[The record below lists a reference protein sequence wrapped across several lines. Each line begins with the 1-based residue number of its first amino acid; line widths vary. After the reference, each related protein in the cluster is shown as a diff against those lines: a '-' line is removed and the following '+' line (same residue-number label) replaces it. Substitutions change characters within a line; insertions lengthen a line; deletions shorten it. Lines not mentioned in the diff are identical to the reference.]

1 MFKCDFFSLLRLVK
15 SWNNNPFFVICGFLW
30 SPHIQRKPFRQKII
44 NDQTINNFSP
54 FCIFFF
60 VCVSKRNQWKGS
72 VLIKHWLSTY
82 IHRILL
88 RTAGPV
94 WHAMPPAPAIS
105 VLLLPPPLYCCR
117 CHRICF
123 NRIYDMCV
131 CVYVQ
136 SASDK
141 WWCEYKHSGIITS
154 VCWTNRSF
162 SLCLHSTEWVAW
174 NLPYESV

>member
-15 SWNNNPFFVICGFLW
+15 SSNNNPFFVICGFLW

-82 IHRILL
+82 IHRILQGQFGTQCHQHQQY
-88 RTAGPV
+88 RC
-94 WHAMPPAPAIS
+94 
-105 VLLLPPPLYCCR
+105 YCCR
-117 CHRICF
+117 RRCIVADAIVF
-123 NRIYDMCV
+123 VSIAYMICV
-131 CVYVQ
+131 CVCMCKARVINDD
-136 SASDK
+136 AS
-141 WWCEYKHSGIITS
+141 INIS
-154 VCWTNRSF
+154 V
-162 SLCLHSTEWVAW
+162 
-174 NLPYESV
+174 